1 MVLGVFSCVVAGRA
15 YNWAMFVSTLLTLAI
30 AAPFTPTN
38 AGGSTYVFTLT
49 GPWGDPT
56 CQEYNS
62 QVLGLEE
69 ILAVFEDEA
78 ICDDGIS
85 STHAFTA
92 GQILITETGL
102 ATFVDGGGYAYDGDA
117 ADAFSRHDYLATI
130 DFDSAVDR
138 RVRID
143 WSLHASGLGSVY
155 TTVKRLGNI
164 GGPNDPSEP
173 IFDLAVNAYIFPII
187 DEGVEVLRMPAG
199 RWRCTIMST
208 HQSHSG
214 KKGFKVGV
222 AQLGHSVTVVA
233 MGDVD
238 GNGTVNTTDLLAV
251 IGAWGACNECLE
263 DLDGDGV
270 VGISDLLQVIGDW

>member
-1 MVLGVFSCVVAGRA
+1 
-15 YNWAMFVSTLLTLAI
+15 MFVPTLLTIAI

-38 AGGSTYVFTLT
+38 AGGSTYVFSQT
-49 GPWGDPT
+49 GPWLKPT
-56 CQEYNS
+56 CQVSNS

-69 ILAVFEDEA
+69 ILSVFEDEA
-78 ICDDGIS
+78 MCDDGIS

-92 GQILITETGL
+92 GQISITETGL
-102 ATFVDGGGYAYDGDA
+102 TAFVNGGGYAYDGKSV
-117 ADAFSRHDYLATI
+117 DAFSRHDYLATI

-138 RVRID
+138 RVRLD
-143 WSLHASGLGSVY
+143 WSLYASGLGSVF

-173 IFDLAVNAYIFPII
+173 IFDIAVNAYIDPIW
-187 DEGVEVLRMPAG
+187 DEDVSVRRLPAG

-214 KKGFKVGV
+214 KDGFQLGD
-222 AQLGHSVTVVA
+222 AQLAHSVTVVA
-233 MGDVD
+233 LGDVD

-251 IGAWGACNECLE
+251 IGAWGACDDCLE

-270 VGISDLLQVIGDW
+270 VGVNDLLIVIGDW

>member
-1 MVLGVFSCVVAGRA
+1 MALVLPTLFHVV
-15 YNWAMFVSTLLTLAI
+15 TLATV
-30 AAPFTPTN
+30 APFTPTN
-38 AGGSTYVFTLT
+38 AGGSTYVFTQT
-49 GPWGDPT
+49 GPWSEPT

-78 ICDDGIS
+78 MCDDGIS
-85 STHAFTA
+85 ATHAFTT
-92 GQILITETGL
+92 GQIALTETGIN
-102 ATFVDGGGYAYDGDA
+102 TFVDGGGYAYDGKG

-143 WSLHASGLGSVY
+143 WSLYASGLGSVH

-164 GGPNDPSEP
+164 GGPNDPSNP
-173 IFDLAVNAYIFPII
+173 IFDLAANAYIDPIW
-187 DEGVEVLRMPAG
+187 DAGVSVHRLPAG

-214 KKGFKVGV
+214 KKGFQEGV
-222 AQLGHSVTVVA
+222 AQLEHTVTVVA
-233 MGDVD
+233 LGDVD
-238 GNGTVNTTDLLAV
+238 GNGTVSTTDLLAV
-251 IGAWGACNECLE
+251 IGAWGACGNCSE
-263 DLDGDGV
+263 DLDGDGL
-270 VGISDLLQVIGDW
+270 VGVSDVLQVIADW